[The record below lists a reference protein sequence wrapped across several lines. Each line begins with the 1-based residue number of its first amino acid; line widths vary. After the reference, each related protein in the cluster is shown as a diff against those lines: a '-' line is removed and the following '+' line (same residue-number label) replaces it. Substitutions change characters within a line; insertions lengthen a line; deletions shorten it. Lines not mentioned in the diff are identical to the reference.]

1 MKKVVVSWFVFLM
14 SLSAGSGQTEVET
27 DTLKR
32 DIIFPVLF
40 FLPETSLGFGATWIH
55 TTRNK
60 NHSPDTRPSQVL
72 VSPVYTLRNQWLFFL
87 PYEYYGDKNSW
98 RIKGELG
105 YYRFFYNFFGLGPN
119 SRQEDLETYSVNFPR
134 VDFNYSYLVTSSI
147 YLGGGFNFDQF
158 DIAEV
163 QSEGILERSDIV
175 GNRGGTKTNLYGIA
189 AYDTRDNVFSTFDGY
204 YIEFIYQQ
212 SLPGVSSF
220 DYRKISLDF
229 RHFTTFDHL
238 TIASNVRWIEAA
250 DKAPFFDLPYVSSPM
265 ISRGF
270 DDRRFI
276 SHGLIT
282 GQLEMRYALTQK
294 WIAAGFISSSW
305 LSEVEAGYNGDAK
318 IAYGA
323 GIRYEIDSDRHTR
336 LRLDWGFGEG
346 QSNIYITVNEAF

>member
-1 MKKVVVSWFVFLM
+1 ML
-14 SLSAGSGQTEVET
+14 T
-27 DTLKR
+27 
-32 DIIFPVLF
+32 
-40 FLPETSLGFGATWIH
+40 
-55 TTRNK
+55 
-60 NHSPDTRPSQVL
+60 
-72 VSPVYTLRNQWLFFL
+72 
-87 PYEYYGDKNSW
+87 
-98 RIKGELG
+98 
-105 YYRFFYNFFGLGPN
+105 
-119 SRQEDLETYSVNFPR
+119 
-134 VDFNYSYLVTSSI
+134 
-147 YLGGGFNFDQF
+147 
-158 DIAEV
+158 IA
-163 QSEGILERSDIV
+163 
-175 GNRGGTKTNLYGIA
+175 
-189 AYDTRDNVFSTFDGY
+189 
-204 YIEFIYQQ
+204 
-212 SLPGVSSF
+212 
-220 DYRKISLDF
+220 RKISLDF
-229 RHFTTFDHL
+229 RHFTTFDHF